1 MTNTTEQVHPSDNTA
16 GNNTVTTAPEIA
28 GTMVPPLT
36 ITTMTNNTKQ
46 VHPSDNTTGNI
57 MVATAP
63 NMAVTTAP
71 PPTITTMTNTTKQVH
86 PSDNTAGNNTV
97 TMAPDMAVTTAP
109 PPTITT
115 MTNTTEQVHPSDNTT
130 GNNTGNNTVTTA
142 PDITAAGGDTTSH
155 KSFPRWTVLI
165 NEVYYQQRQPNL
177 KNHITFRCNAH
188 KGIGDDSQWMEKKNK
203 EMKHPR
209 RCKGSF
215 ELTGWSVD
223 LEPHYVNILMQHEC
237 MGTFPSINQIGQFF
251 DHVLE
256 GKANINQRKCDKS
269 NNGYANMLKNFIE
282 TTSTKLMTAARNE
295 SSILTQSRTYDIE
308 DSDDESIVEFL
319 PDSEGES
326 DNRDLFTII
335 CPPEMIREKFLK
347 TMTYNVPII
356 NAGTRGGWKPLT
368 GGKGKRFHFP
378 DMKTR
383 QPRLYESIQ
392 MASSWYIDRIKQ
404 WHPEMKIFD
413 MNVLQ
418 SSPGAEAQEQLH
430 LDYSTLTQMRPANQ
444 QPMSAIIA
452 IEEFQLDIVSCKTT
466 EKLDNV
472 KILPGH
478 MVVFTNKCI
487 HQGGANETD
496 EHKRRVFMY
505 IANVEADI
513 DKNLLQRCHWDAE
526 KKMYVG
532 DEKPKGKVYRTR
544 NNRLTVQS

>member
-1 MTNTTEQVHPSDNTA
+1 
-16 GNNTVTTAPEIA
+16 
-28 GTMVPPLT
+28 
-36 ITTMTNNTKQ
+36 
-46 VHPSDNTTGNI
+46 
-57 MVATAP
+57 
-63 NMAVTTAP
+63 
-71 PPTITTMTNTTKQVH
+71 
-86 PSDNTAGNNTV
+86 
-97 TMAPDMAVTTAP
+97 
-109 PPTITT
+109 
-115 MTNTTEQVHPSDNTT
+115 
-130 GNNTGNNTVTTA
+130 
-142 PDITAAGGDTTSH
+142 
-155 KSFPRWTVLI
+155 
-165 NEVYYQQRQPNL
+165 
-177 KNHITFRCNAH
+177 
-188 KGIGDDSQWMEKKNK
+188 MEKKNK
-203 EMKHPR
+203 DMEKQR

-215 ELTGWSVD
+215 ELTGWSID
-223 LEPHYVNILMQHEC
+223 LEPHYVNILTQHEC
-237 MGTFPSINQIGQFF
+237 TGTFPSINQIGKFF
-251 DHVLE
+251 DDVLE
-256 GKANINQRKCDKS
+256 GKTPINQRNHNKS
-269 NNGYANMLKNFIE
+269 NKEYANMLKNFIE
-282 TTSTKLMTAARNE
+282 TTLAKLTTAARNE
-295 SSILTQSRTYDIE
+295 SSILTQSRTYDLE
-308 DSDDESIVEFL
+308 DSDNESIVEFL
-319 PDSEGES
+319 PDFEEEL

-335 CPPEMIREKFLK
+335 CPPEMIRQKFLK

-356 NAGTRGGWKPLT
+356 DAGNRGGWKPLT

-418 SSPGAEAQEQLH
+418 SFPGAEAQEQLH
-430 LDYSTLTQMRPANQ
+430 LDYGTLSQMRPVNQ

-478 MVVFTNKCI
+478 MIVFTNKCI

-544 NNRLTVQS
+544 NNRLTV